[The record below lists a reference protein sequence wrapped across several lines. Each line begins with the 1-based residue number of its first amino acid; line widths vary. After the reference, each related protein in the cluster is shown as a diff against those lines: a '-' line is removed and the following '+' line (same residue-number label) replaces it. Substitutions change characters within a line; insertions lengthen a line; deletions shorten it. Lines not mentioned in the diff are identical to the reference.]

1 MKANDVM
8 ASKVITVGVSTPVGD
23 VARVLLKHRIS
34 AVPVVSERG
43 ELVGIVSEGDL
54 IRRPETGTVR
64 RPTWWREWFASK
76 RRFAAQYVKTHSRKV
91 ADVMTRN
98 VITAAPETPLDEIAS
113 LFERNRIK
121 RVPVVENDKL
131 VGIVSRADLL
141 EVLAERPKKR
151 VASPK
156 IADSEIRRKLITR
169 LTAEPWCP
177 SMLNVKVHDGAVEMW
192 GYVSSNEER
201 KTAKIAVEGM
211 PGVKIITNNLMIPP
225 ATVGAV

>member
-1 MKANDVM
+1 MRASDVM
-8 ASKVITVGVSTPVGD
+8 ASKVITIGVNALVED

-34 AVPVVSERG
+34 AVPVVGERG

-54 IRRPETGTVR
+54 IRRPETGTAQ
-64 RPTWWREWFASK
+64 RPTWWRGLFVSK
-76 RRFAAQYVKTHSRKV
+76 SGFAARYVKTHSRNV

-98 VITAAPETPLDEIAS
+98 VITAAPESPLDEIVS
-113 LFERNRIK
+113 LFERHRIK
-121 RVPVVENDKL
+121 RVPVVQNDKI
-131 VGIVSRADLL
+131 VGLVSRADLI

-156 IADSEIRRKLITR
+156 IVDSEIRRKLIAR

-177 SMLNVKVHDGAVEMW
+177 SMLNVKVHNGAVEMW

-201 KTAKIAVEGM
+201 KAAKVAVEGM
-211 PGVKIITNNLMIPP
+211 PGVKLITDNLMIPP
-225 ATVGAV
+225 ATLGAI